1 MNQSADITTVQSV
14 SNQSEE
20 KPLLKINKFNRQ
32 FARKQWRKQLG
43 DMFQFRGRLPSCPS
57 FKEFCGKL
65 SDPI

>member
-1 MNQSADITTVQSV
+1 MNRAQLQAERGKNSPAHFD
-14 SNQSEE
+14 
-20 KPLLKINKFNRQ
+20 RQ
-32 FARKQWRKQLG
+32 FARRQWRKQLG